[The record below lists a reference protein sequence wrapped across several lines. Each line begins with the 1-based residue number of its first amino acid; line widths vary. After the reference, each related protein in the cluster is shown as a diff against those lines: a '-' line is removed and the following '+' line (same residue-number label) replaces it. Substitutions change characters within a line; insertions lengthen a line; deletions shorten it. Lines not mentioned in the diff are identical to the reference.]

1 MTCRVKRGIG
11 ALFIILGALGFS
23 VGPTWAGT
31 LCGPACTVRI
41 DDLTDTVTVTGFLPT
56 GATFPITLLPDSTGE
71 FVHFNLS
78 SLPAPSNSFSISR
91 DLLEA
96 DGQTVSDR
104 LLVSI
109 TAGIPALDVKFA
121 SDPASL
127 VVPPGSMVLNSLI
140 EDGTF
145 QTLFTVSASSVG
157 DSFIFQVRS
166 DVGDRT
172 DVPGPAT
179 ILLLLASGTAGLGR
193 IAWRRRR

>member
-11 ALFIILGALGFS
+11 VLFIILGALGFG

-31 LCGPACTVRI
+31 ICSPACTIKI
-41 DDLTDTVTVTGFLPT
+41 DDLTDTVTVTGFLPS
-56 GATFPITLLPDSTGE
+56 GQPFFNPITLLPDSTGE
-71 FVHFNLS
+71 FVHFALS
-78 SLPAPSNSFSISR
+78 FEPAPSVSSTISR

-96 DGQTVSDR
+96 DGTVSDR
-104 LLVSI
+104 LLVS
-109 TAGIPALDVKFA
+109 AMVGILTLDVKFA

-127 VVPPGSMVLNSLI
+127 VVPPGSTVLSGLT

-145 QTLFTVSASSVG
+145 QTLFTVLHEGGVG
-157 DSFIFQVRS
+157 DGFIFQVRS
-166 DVGDRT
+166 DVA
-172 DVPGPAT
+172 DVPEPAT

>member
-1 MTCRVKRGIG
+1 MTCRVKRVIG
-11 ALFIILGALGFS
+11 ALFIILGALGFGL
-23 VGPTWAGT
+23 GPTWAGT
-31 LCGPACTVRI
+31 LCGPPCTVRI

-78 SLPAPSNSFSISR
+78 FLPAPSGSSTTSR

-96 DGQTVSDR
+96 DGTVSDR
-104 LLVSI
+104 LLVSA
-109 TAGIPALDVKFA
+109 TVGIPTLDVKFA

-127 VVPPGSMVLNSLI
+127 MVPPGSTVLSSLT

-145 QTLFTVSASSVG
+145 QTLFTVLHEGGVG
-157 DSFIFQVRS
+157 GDGFIFQVRS
-166 DVGDRT
+166 DVA